1 MPTTAPPPPSP
12 QVLLLAL
19 DAMVRDDAVQL
30 RALVTK
36 TPALMTARD
45 GDLVMTNHF
54 YNVPPS
60 GGAKGHVGLVLEDK
74 PELRALA
81 RELDIEK
88 CVYWG
93 VNQDPVS
100 PCSCTEAVTLLLG
113 GYVYTPGVE
122 MRMARIRAFQEA
134 ERPKQTRLA
143 PASYPTRAGV
153 GSDLYDW
160 TDAAYR
166 PVVYTDP
173 KNQGEGRPA
182 WADPEFVPFLEML
195 ERSAI
200 DRAGNVVTL
209 AKSALYDF
217 KTGRFLNP
225 RGKTG
230 IVGRG
235 MLGRWG
241 PNWAADVIVTKEERG
256 ALWVLLC
263 EKTVGD
269 GESALCFPA
278 GMVEPGERVPQT
290 LRRELCE
297 EAVEEGDVVNRLF
310 GECEVGCVYAGHV
323 DDLRNTDHAWMVT
336 QAYHFHAT
344 PEIAAGLR
352 LSVKDRAE
360 IKKSFWVEAKSVT
373 SMYASH
379 KNWLCEVIA
388 WHDDAAS
395 SGKKMRVD

>member
-1 MPTTAPPPPSP
+1 MGGPGVCPLSRDARAVGDRSRGQCRDARQERPLRLQDGALP
-12 QVLLLAL
+12 Q
-19 DAMVRDDAVQL
+19 
-30 RALVTK
+30 
-36 TPALMTARD
+36 PARQDRHRRPRHA
-45 GDLVMTNHF
+45 GPV
-54 YNVPPS
+54 
-60 GGAKGHVGLVLEDK
+60 GA
-74 PELRALA
+74 
-81 RELDIEK
+81 
-88 CVYWG
+88 
-93 VNQDPVS
+93 Q
-100 PCSCTEAVTLLLG
+100 LG
-113 GYVYTPGVE
+113 GGCD
-122 MRMARIRAFQEA
+122 R
-134 ERPKQTRLA
+134 
-143 PASYPTRAGV
+143 
-153 GSDLYDW
+153 D
-160 TDAAYR
+160 
-166 PVVYTDP
+166 
-173 KNQGEGRPA
+173 QG
-182 WADPEFVPFLEML
+182 
-195 ERSAI
+195 
-200 DRAGNVVTL
+200 
-209 AKSALYDF
+209 
-217 KTGRFLNP
+217 
-225 RGKTG
+225 
-230 IVGRG
+230 
-235 MLGRWG
+235 
-241 PNWAADVIVTKEERG
+241 ERG